1 VAAVAELGSLAM
13 RKKLAIIGAAI
24 CLCAVAL
31 GIVIFVAGLERVPE
45 RDRLDSKARRQWKDN
60 AIVQIAEQTSDSTG
74 ILKEIE
80 AMKTTPLESEWDT
93 WISEDLIV
101 MTNGQWMAYRSV
113 CYKEEAQISDLFLG
127 LGSDGRWYYSTFHFC
142 VKMQNLTLTVQNLS
156 VTGQPKSLTEFSKQ
170 YYLREFDGHSDECL
184 KDTRP
189 KH

>member
-1 VAAVAELGSLAM
+1 MLAM
-13 RKKLAIIGAAI
+13 RKKLAVIGTAI

-31 GIVIFVAGLERVPE
+31 GVAIFVGGPDPLR
-45 RDRLDSKARRQWKDN
+45 SKARRQWKDN
-60 AIVQIAEQTSDSTG
+60 AIVQIAKQTSDPAA

-80 AMKTTPLESEWDT
+80 VMKTTPPDSEWWDT

-101 MTNGQWMAYRSV
+101 MTNGQWMAYRNV
-113 CYKEEAQISDLFLG
+113 CQKEDDRIRDLFLG
-127 LGSDGRWYYSTFHFC
+127 FGSDGRWYYSTFHFC
-142 VKMQNLTLTVQNLS
+142 VKMQNLS
-156 VTGQPKSLTEFSKQ
+156 VAKDIKALGPPRNLTEFSKQ

>member
-1 VAAVAELGSLAM
+1 M
-13 RKKLAIIGAAI
+13 RKKLAVIGTAI

-31 GIVIFVAGLERVPE
+31 GVVIFVGGPQ
-45 RDRLDSKARRQWKDN
+45 RLDSKARRQWKDT
-60 AIVQIAEQTSDSTG
+60 AIVQIAKQTGDSAA
-74 ILKEIE
+74 IFKEIE

-101 MTNGQWMAYRSV
+101 MTNGQWIAYRNV
-113 CYKEEAQISDLFLG
+113 CQKEEERIPDLFLG
-127 LGSDGRWYYSTFHFC
+127 LGSDGRWYYSTYHFC
-142 VKMQNLTLTVQNLS
+142 VRMINLKDVM
-156 VTGQPKSLTEFSKQ
+156 GQPKSLTEFSKK

>member
-1 VAAVAELGSLAM
+1 M
-13 RKKLAIIGAAI
+13 RKKLAVIGTAI

-31 GIVIFVAGLERVPE
+31 GVVIFVGGPE
-45 RDRLDSKARRQWKDN
+45 RLDSKARRQWKDN
-60 AIVQIAEQTSDSTG
+60 AIVQIAKQTSDSAG

-80 AMKTTPLESEWDT
+80 AMKTTLLDSEWWDT

-101 MTNGQWMAYRSV
+101 MTNGQWIAYRNI
-113 CYKEEAQISDLFLG
+113 CQKEDEQIPDLLLG

-142 VKMQNLTLTVQNLS
+142 VRMQNLS
-156 VTGQPKSLTEFSKQ
+156 VMGQPKSLTEFSKK